1 MTISITLI
9 LGASSLLNSIYSKFP
24 YASIYWIS
32 FILFVLAVMY
42 MIIAGVLSIR
52 VLMNENTVYTVTKCH
67 ERSDGESLVAL
78 IFLSY
83 R

>member
-1 MTISITLI
+1 MTISIMLI
-9 LGASSLLNSIYSKFP
+9 LGASSLLNSIYSKFL
-24 YASIYWIS
+24 YTSIYWIS
-32 FILFVLAVMY
+32 FILFVLTIIY
-42 MIIAGVLSIR
+42 MIIVKVLLIR
-52 VLMNENTVYTVTKCH
+52 VLINENIVYTVTKCH